1 MRPLNFQINKHIAI
15 IELKTLNKMKLD
27 AHTHIHTHLLST
39 AGLDINTKKSS
50 DGQINRAF
58 HSHC

>member
-15 IELKTLNKMKLD
+15 RELKTLNKMKLD
-27 AHTHIHTHLLST
+27 AHTHICYRRQGWILTQ
-39 AGLDINTKKSS
+39 KKSS